1 MFRLKRTRVALL
13 ARLAVIAALGSGAHL
28 RAQDHSGNYPPIDIE
43 NGALLYGANCAQC
56 HGVNGDGMP
65 GVELKT
71 GTFKRAATDQDLARL
86 LTTGIPGTAM
96 PATALAPGEANAL
109 VAYLRTMRD
118 FNAPKVMVGDATAGR
133 ALFEGK
139 GTCTSCH
146 RVVGTG
152 SRVAP
157 DLSDV
162 GATRGADFLW
172 RKLQNPTATMR
183 PIDRPV
189 HIVLKNGRTV
199 DGRRLNEDTYSV
211 QVIDTQ
217 ERLLSIMKS
226 DVKDFTISRTSPMPS
241 YKDKLAPQELA
252 DLVSYLVSLKGGM

>member
-1 MFRLKRTRVALL
+1 
-13 ARLAVIAALGSGAHL
+13 
-28 RAQDHSGNYPPIDIE
+28 
-43 NGALLYGANCAQC
+43 
-56 HGVNGDGMP
+56 
-65 GVELKT
+65 
-71 GTFKRAATDQDLARL
+71 
-86 LTTGIPGTAM
+86 
-96 PATALAPGEANAL
+96 
-109 VAYLRTMRD
+109 
-118 FNAPKVMVGDATAGR
+118 MVGDGTAGR

-146 RVVGTG
+146 RVVGKG

-189 HIVLKNGRTV
+189 HIVLKNGRTI

-226 DVKDFTISRTSPMPS
+226 DVKDYTISRSSPMPS
-241 YKDKLAPQELA
+241 YQDKLALQELA

>member
-1 MFRLKRTRVALL
+1 MFRLTVTRVALFM
-13 ARLAVIAALGSGAHL
+13 AMAALGSSAPL

-56 HGVNGDGMP
+56 HGAGGDGMP
-65 GVELKT
+65 GIELKT
-71 GTFKRAATDQDLARL
+71 GTFKHAATDQDLAQL

-96 PATALAPGEANAL
+96 PATGLTPGEANAL

-118 FNAPKVMVGDATAGR
+118 FNSPKVMVGNAAAGHG
-133 ALFEGK
+133 LFDGK
-139 GTCTSCH
+139 GTCTTCH
-146 RVVGTG
+146 RVDGKG

-172 RKLQNPTATMR
+172 RKLQDPTATMR
-183 PIDRPV
+183 PLDRPV
-189 HIVLKNGRTV
+189 HIVLKNGKTI

-211 QVIDTQ
+211 QLIDSQ

-226 DVKDFTISRTSPMPS
+226 DVKDLAISRVSPMPS

-252 DLVSYLVSLKGGM
+252 DLVSYLVTLKGGM

>member
-1 MFRLKRTRVALL
+1 MRAIHCVRGAAIALL
-13 ARLAVIAALGSGAHL
+13 VWVAPASFAFG
-28 RAQDHSGNYPPIDIE
+28 QDHSGNYPAIDIE
-43 NGALLYGANCAQC
+43 NGALLYGANCARC
-56 HGVNGDGMP
+56 HGANGDGIP
-65 GVELKT
+65 DVQLKT
-71 GTFKRAATDQDLARL
+71 GTFKRAPTDEDLARL

-96 PATALAPGEANAL
+96 PATRLTQPESNAL

-118 FNAPKVMVGDATAGR
+118 FNAPKVMVGDVRGGHT
-133 ALFEGK
+133 LFEGK
-139 GTCTSCH
+139 GGCTACH
-146 RVVGTG
+146 RVDGAG

-162 GATRGADFLW
+162 GAVRGADFLW
-172 RKLQNPTATMR
+172 RKLQDPSATLR

-189 HIVLKNGRTV
+189 HIVLKNGRVV

-211 QVIDTQ
+211 QLIDNQ

-226 DVKDFTISRTSPMPS
+226 DIKEFTIARTSPMPS

-252 DLVSYLVSLKGGM
+252 DLVSYLVSLKGGI

>member
-1 MFRLKRTRVALL
+1 MFRLGITRVAIWVVM
-13 ARLAVIAALGSGAHL
+13 ATLGSSGLL
-28 RAQDHSGNYPPIDIE
+28 RAQDRTGSYPPIDIE

-56 HGVNGDGMP
+56 HGAGGDGMP

-96 PATALAPGEANAL
+96 PATNLTPGEADAL

-118 FNAPKVMVGDATAGR
+118 FNSPKVMVGNAVAGR
-133 ALFEGK
+133 ALYEGK
-139 GTCTSCH
+139 GTCSSCH
-146 RVVGTG
+146 RVDGKG

-157 DLSDV
+157 DLSEV

-172 RKLQNPTATMR
+172 RKLQDPTATMR
-183 PIDRPV
+183 PLDRPV
-189 HIVLKNGRTV
+189 HIVLKNGKTIE
-199 DGRRLNEDTYSV
+199 GRRLNEDTYSL
-211 QVIDTQ
+211 QVMDSQ

-226 DVKDFTISRTSPMPS
+226 DVKDFTISRISPMPS

>member
-1 MFRLKRTRVALL
+1 MLRLKGTCVATL
-13 ARLAVIAALGSGAHL
+13 VMMVALGSGAHV

-71 GTFKRAATDQDLARL
+71 GTYKRAATDQDLARL

-96 PATALAPGEANAL
+96 PATALASGEANAL

-118 FNAPKVMVGDATAGR
+118 FNSPKVMVGDATAGR

-146 RVVGTG
+146 RVVGKG

-172 RKLQNPTATMR
+172 RKLQDPTAIMR

-189 HIVLKNGRTV
+189 HIVLKNGRTI

-226 DVKDFTISRTSPMPS
+226 DVKDYTISRTSPMPS
-241 YKDKLAPQELA
+241 YKDRLASQELA

>member
-1 MFRLKRTRVALL
+1 MPRLNLVRLALWALL
-13 ARLAVIAALGSGAHL
+13 AAVATRPHL
-28 RAQDHSGNYPPIDIE
+28 LAQDHTGNYPPMDIQ
-43 NGALLYGANCAQC
+43 NGALLYSANCAQC
-56 HGVNGDGMP
+56 HGAGGDGIP

-71 GTFKRAATDQDLARL
+71 ATFKRAPTDQDLAQL

-96 PATALAPGEANAL
+96 PATRLAPPEANAL

-118 FNAPKVMVGDATAGR
+118 FDSPKVMVGNAAAGH
-133 ALFEGK
+133 ALFDGK

-146 RVVGTG
+146 RVEGRG

-172 RKLQNPTATMR
+172 RKLQDPTATMR
-183 PIDRPV
+183 PLDRPI
-189 HIVLKNGRTV
+189 HIVLKSGKAI
-199 DGRRLNEDTYSV
+199 DGRRLNEDTYSI
-211 QVIDTQ
+211 QLIDGQ

-226 DVKDFTISRTSPMPS
+226 DVKEFTLSRTSPMPS

>member
-1 MFRLKRTRVALL
+1 MSRLTGTRVIFF
-13 ARLAVIAALGSGAHL
+13 VVMAAFGSAAHL
-28 RAQDHSGNYPPIDIE
+28 PAQDHTGNYPPIDIE

-56 HGVNGDGMP
+56 HGAAGDGMP
-65 GVELKT
+65 GVELRT
-71 GTFKRAATDQDLARL
+71 GTFKRAATDEDLARL

-96 PATALAPGEANAL
+96 PATALAPAEANAL

-118 FNAPKVMVGDATAGR
+118 FNSPKVMVGDAAAGR

-146 RVVGTG
+146 RVVAKG

-162 GATRGADFLW
+162 GVTRGADFLW
-172 RKLQNPTATMR
+172 RKLQDPTATMR
-183 PIDRPV
+183 PLDRPV
-189 HIVLKNGRTV
+189 HLVLKNGKTI

-217 ERLLSIMKS
+217 ERLVSIMKS
-226 DVKDFTISRTSPMPS
+226 DVKDYTISRISPMPS